1 VRRFLIEAQKR
12 PHIFVFAM
20 IAQNAL
26 ARPQAVLDLSPAQ
39 VNLEGRFIE
48 LNLKG
53 RHQTKKYRPTVPV
66 TDTLMPFLR
75 NSGVKRF
82 VMWSGNP
89 IRSVKKTFAR
99 TVRKA
104 GLPSEIAP
112 YSLRHT
118 MTTELRQ
125 RGVPPWEV
133 EGLLGHRRSGV
144 TEKYAH
150 FQLGYL
156 TKGREAIDCYFADLG
171 LTYTVP
177 QLDCVSVACH
187 HRETEGHEEA
197 NLSMISAGW
206 VVDTTGNR

>member
-1 VRRFLIEAQKR
+1 MRRFLVEAQKR

-20 IAQNAL
+20 IALNTL

-48 LNLKG
+48 LNPKG
-53 RHQTKKYRPTVPV
+53 RRQTKKYRPTVPI

-89 IRSVKKTFAR
+89 IKSVKKTFAR
-99 TVRKA
+99 TVREA
-104 GLPSEIAP
+104 GLPSEITP

-118 MTTELRQ
+118 MATELRQ

-133 EGLLGHRRSGV
+133 EGLLGHRRPGV

-150 FQLGYL
+150 FQPGYL
-156 TKGREAIDCYFADLG
+156 TKGREAIDGYFADLG
-171 LTYTVP
+171 LTHTVP
-177 QLDCVSVACH
+177 LPDCVSVACH
-187 HRETEGHEEA
+187 HRETQEHKDKE
-197 NLSMISAGW
+197 LPMISGRW
-206 VVDTTGNR
+206 MVDTTGIE